1 MCRGRLQSE
10 QHSLK
15 FRDVAILTK
24 MYRFVIHPMISCI
37 KNAPGMPGW
46 LRHLAEHILDNLGH
60 KVYILLLEHLAFG
73 RTYFR

>member
-46 LRHLAEHILDNLGH
+46 LRHSWCIFYAGNHWTNDKPIHLSQYRHISEL
-60 KVYILLLEHLAFG
+60 
-73 RTYFR
+73 